1 MKATILTSFFICLFF
16 YCHAQFEEGKLIT
29 LAFGTGISDHAGS
42 YTVKEDFRTKQFS
55 GFRALIIEARL
66 GWNFW
71 ETTNIYGLA
80 RMSPSN
86 STVSPYRSYYYG
98 IGGAQALPFFTR
110 LYFMGDY
117 GKYLSSLGDGIKAGS
132 GNLYTIGIGFRIDD
146 NLFFEGNVM
155 RGNLSEIDS
164 RIDIQSSEKKL
175 FAKVAYS
182 F

>member
-1 MKATILTSFFICLFF
+1 MKGILLTSIFIFFFQL
-16 YCHAQFEEGKLIT
+16 CHAQFEEGRLIT
-29 LAFGTGISDHAGS
+29 LAFGTGVSDHAGS
-42 YTVKEDFRTKQFS
+42 YTIREDFRTKQFS

-71 ETTNIYGLA
+71 ETTNIYGMA
-80 RMSPSN
+80 RISPSN
-86 STVSPYRSYYYG
+86 STISPYRSFNYG
-98 IGGAQALPFFTR
+98 IGVAQAIPFFNR

-117 GKYLSSLGDGIKAGS
+117 GKYSSSLGDGIRAGS
-132 GNLYTIGIGFRIDD
+132 GNMYTLGIGLRIDD

-164 RIDIQSSEKKL
+164 EIDIQSKEKKL
-175 FAKVAYS
+175 FAKVSYS